1 MSFIV
6 KIVLA
11 IGAVLLLIATLCV
24 ILATLFPPKDHL
36 GSPCHIL

>member
-11 IGAVLLLIATLCV
+11 IGAVLVLLATLCV
-24 ILATLFPPKDHL
+24 ILATLFPPKEYKGDD
-36 GSPCHIL
+36 